1 MKSRL
6 VTAVLLVGIVLAGIS
21 LLQAA
26 LGSVR
31 LPGNDRGYQPVQP
44 IAYSHQLHAGKLAIP
59 CLYCHGGA
67 EKSRRAGIPSASVC
81 MNCHR
86 YVTATLG
93 ALQMEERRAEFEKRD
108 MQVIVSPEL
117 TTLYAAQGLGADLLP
132 DPELSPAPI
141 AWKRVH
147 SVPDFVAFDHR
158 PHVAAD
164 VACQRCHGAIEA
176 MERVRQES
184 SLSMGWCVDCH
195 RTMTGRTETG
205 KPVNPP
211 LDCATCHY

>member
-6 VTAVLLVGIVLAGIS
+6 VTAVLLVGIALAGIS

-31 LPGNDRGYQPVQP
+31 LPGNDIGYQPAQP
-44 IAYSHQLHAGKLAIP
+44 IAYSHQLHAGRLAIP
-59 CLYCHGGA
+59 CLYCHSGA

-93 ALQMEERRAEFEKRD
+93 ALQMEEARANFEKRE
-108 MQVIVSPEL
+108 VRPISSPEL
-117 TTLYAAQGLGADLLP
+117 ATLYVAQGLGDDMQV
-132 DPELSPAPI
+132 DPELTPEPI

-147 SVPDFVAFDHR
+147 SLPDFVAFDHR

-164 VACQRCHGAIEA
+164 VDCQRCHGAVEA

-184 SLSMGWCVDCH
+184 TLSMGWCVDCH
-195 RTMTGRTETG
+195 RTMTGRTEKG
-205 KPVNPP
+205 RPVKPP

>member
-6 VTAVLLVGIVLAGIS
+6 VTAVLLVGILLAAMSLFQSATGNVHLAG
-21 LLQAA
+21 
-26 LGSVR
+26 
-31 LPGNDRGYQPVQP
+31 NDQGYQPVQP
-44 IAYSHQLHAGKLAIP
+44 IAYSHQVHAGKLAIP
-59 CLYCHGGA
+59 CLYCHSGA

-86 YVTATLG
+86 YVTAALG
-93 ALQMEERRAEFEKRD
+93 VLQEEERQAEREGREMRA
-108 MQVIVSPEL
+108 VVSPEL
-117 TTLYAAQGLGADLLP
+117 ATLYSAQGLGKDLQP
-132 DPELSPAPI
+132 DPGLTPIPI

-164 VACQRCHGAIEA
+164 VDCQRCHGAIEA
-176 MERVRQES
+176 MQRVRQES
-184 SLSMGWCVDCH
+184 SLSMGWCVSCH
-195 RTMTGRTETG
+195 RTMTGRTEKG
-205 KPVNPP
+205 RPVDPP